1 MNFRYV
7 LFAAACIFLA
17 DHNASHSEFFLS
29 LRYFEPEFRES
40 SELRFCL
47 VEMAPDESANPQLL
61 NTATIIK
68 IGHRE
73 RKIGELIYSHGVT
86 AAKCAKFWRSM
97 GDCTHRMSHC

>member
-61 NTATIIK
+61 NTATRPLLGAPSGGPSRVSSLRRID
-68 IGHRE
+68 E
-73 RKIGELIYSHGVT
+73 
-86 AAKCAKFWRSM
+86 
-97 GDCTHRMSHC
+97 